1 MITPLIICY
10 VFVCLINVFYDK
22 SKWIWIAFTT
32 FLLVPVN
39 YTDPISYL
47 LCEYLLQITTF
58 TIISVILLGYKEYVR
73 ASIFCFATIISC
85 VYLYSTLFVSDYTL
99 IICWIKDYIY
109 LEFLLVLVLSLR
121 ERTNILYYV
130 LVIMLLLIGH
140 TI

>member
-121 ERTNILYYV
+121 ERTNILYYA
-130 LVIMLLLIGH
+130 LVMMLLVIGH